1 MRKMTIT
8 PHQKFKNEHRDLLN
22 RWLEESDIEDMDMA
36 KIAMDDLNEWLGED
50 VLEFESEIEL
60 SDEDEETG

>member
-8 PHQKFKNEHRDLLN
+8 PHQKFKNEHRALLN
-22 RWLEESDIEDMDMA
+22 RWLEESDIEDMEMA
-36 KIAMDDLNEWLGED
+36 RIAMDDLNEWLGED

-60 SDEDEETG
+60 SDEDEEDG

>member
-1 MRKMTIT
+1 MIET
-8 PHQKFKNEHRDLLN
+8 PHQKFKTEHRALLN

-50 VLEFESEIEL
+50 VLEFESEIDL
-60 SDEDEETG
+60 SDEDEEEG